1 MFLFHNYFPFSL
13 LSLFVQRH
21 IYLQL
26 YSNNNP
32 ESVGTNHEFGVE
44 KLVGVSGNAPLPW
57 TSKDQALLLCKTPLL
72 KLLGRPQRFDNLVS
86 CSRNKRQTFRLLVA
100 LSGEVCPELQPSCT
114 FHVVGSPLSGKTI
127 LLRIFISATKYVRD
141 LLFRGNPN
149 SPQPDPTRWICFS
162 SGMPVGMAIR
172 GYRLHCSLGQM
183 FPQLSPTRYWD
194 FTNDRIIH
202 SIGF

>member
-1 MFLFHNYFPFSL
+1 MSSGLKNWLGLVVTLHFHGLQRTRHYFYAKPHCWNYWADHNGLTILFLVLATNDKRSAYSLRFPGK
-13 LSLFVQRH
+13 FVQNFNQVV
-21 IYLQL
+21 L
-26 YSNNNP
+26 
-32 ESVGTNHEFGVE
+32 FMW
-44 KLVGVSGNAPLPW
+44 LVL
-57 TSKDQALLLCKTPLL
+57 
-72 KLLGRPQRFDNLVS
+72 
-86 CSRNKRQTFRLLVA
+86 
-100 LSGEVCPELQPSCT
+100 
-114 FHVVGSPLSGKTI
+114 PLSGKTI

-162 SGMPVGMAIR
+162 SGMPADMAIR

-183 FPQLSPTRYWD
+183 FPQLSPTRYWY